1 MSGPYYLPPITR
13 QALSR
18 KQKRLNDWRALL
30 EQEEAGSTIRQS
42 FAITLEKYQAMIWK
56 TWQGGS
62 CSPEDRLTLASLERE
77 LDKVGELVRL
87 SAAPR

>member
-30 EQEEAGSTIRQS
+30 EQEGAGSTIRQS
-42 FAITLEKYQAMIWK
+42 FEITLEKYQAIIWR
-56 TWQGGS
+56 TWQGSG
-62 CSPEDRLTLASLERE
+62 CSSEDRLALASLERE
-77 LDKVGELVRL
+77 LDKLGELVRL
-87 SAAPR
+87 SAAAR